1 MNIEPNGRV
10 QRFIADIL
18 SVDDIR
24 GGILVSLREMILQA
38 SSGVREKIMY
48 GGIVYIVDSELI
60 SGIFVRKKHV
70 SLEFGFGMKMSD
82 PEGFLEGSGKYRRH
96 LKLMHEDD
104 IANKNAAPF
113 VIQALP
119 KLGKNLLPG

>member
-1 MNIEPNGRV
+1 MNIERNDRV

-38 SSGVREKIMY
+38 SPGVHEKIMY

-104 IANKNAAPF
+104 IANKNAASF
-113 VIQALP
+113 VIQAFA
-119 KLGKNLLPG
+119 